1 MGADTSYETLTALNP
16 AHLKALLGQ
25 EVVVTLG
32 DASTRT
38 GIVYNVDPVNFSVAL
53 LKPRRPLIKG
63 TQGENRVPARAPPPR
78 RPATPQIRD
87 VHPRGFPTIL
97 DFYLTDRRPP
107 MYRRSFTEGTR
118 RRGSPVRRP
127 RPRGQGRGG
136 GGRTT
141 RGDGVPR
148 VRSRRRVE
156 RSIGGVAGVSA
167 CDAGFGSVRR
177 PGRRF

>member
-1 MGADTSYETLTALNP
+1 MTKRTTRRRFRVLSTVEPRLTLAPSPFP
-16 AHLKALLGQ
+16 AHPQ
-25 EVVVTLG
+25 
-32 DASTRT
+32 
-38 GIVYNVDPVNFSVAL
+38 
-53 LKPRRPLIKG
+53 PRRPLIKG

-87 VHPRGFPTIL
+87 VHPRGFPAIL